1 MVARPDE
8 EVCPRCGS
16 ADLERLMSRFLRG
29 RDEDARLDE
38 FADAMD
44 RMGEPESPTEMREA
58 MKELGRAMD
67 EDYSDEMEEMFE
79 ADPTGMETGE

>member
-1 MVARPDE
+1 
-8 EVCPRCGS
+8 
-16 ADLERLMSRFLRG
+16 
-29 RDEDARLDE
+29 
-38 FADAMD
+38 
-44 RMGEPESPTEMREA
+44 MREA